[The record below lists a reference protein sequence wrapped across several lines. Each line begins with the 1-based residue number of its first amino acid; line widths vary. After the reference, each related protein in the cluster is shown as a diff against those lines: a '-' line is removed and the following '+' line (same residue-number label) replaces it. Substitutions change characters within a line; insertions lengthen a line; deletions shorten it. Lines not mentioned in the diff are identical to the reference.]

1 MAEQSASPRTPLS
14 RPRTPALLIHGMW
27 CTGTDW
33 DRIRQML
40 DARGFDCHAPT
51 LPAHQPTP
59 DQPLQVGAMSLQDYL
74 RFLEREVTAQEW
86 QSPPV
91 LIGHSMGGALAQQL
105 ATRVECRALVLLTP
119 ALPWGMNILSWSN
132 FKAFFAAFARWGFW
146 RRPHKP
152 SRRMASYAAFNGLPE
167 ARHDVLY
174 QRMVHESGRAAFE
187 LAFWWA
193 DLRRASRAEADR
205 VRCPVY
211 IVSAGADR
219 LTPSR
224 HVRKLLRRY
233 PSARLRHYPDRGHW
247 VIDDEHTDEMMNGIC
262 SWLRPLEER
271 PVPVTAQPA
280 GLTA

>member
-1 MAEQSASPRTPLS
+1 MAEQESARTPLF

-27 CTGTDW
+27 CTGADFE
-33 DRIRQML
+33 RIRL
-40 DARGFDCHAPT
+40 TLEARGFDCLVPT

-59 DQPLQVGAMSLQDYL
+59 DQPLQVGALSLQEYL
-74 RFLEREVTAQEW
+74 GYLERTVAAQGW
-86 QSPPV
+86 STPPV
-91 LIGHSMGGALAQQL
+91 IVGHSMGGLLAQQL
-105 ATRVECRALVLLTP
+105 ATRIPCRALVLLTP

-146 RRPHKP
+146 RKP
-152 SRRMASYAAFNGLPE
+152 QKLSRRMASYAAFNGLPE
-167 ARHDVLY
+167 DRHEAMY

-193 DLRRASRAEADR
+193 DWRRASRADADL

-224 HVRKLLRRY
+224 HVRKLTRRY

-271 PVPVTAQPA
+271 PIPVSAA
-280 GLTA
+280 RVGLSV